1 MTTTLNFKNDT
12 FHRGVS
18 FRVAIAGR
26 RGERTI
32 TCYLFNSK
40 DEGKIWIL
48 QESACLKDK
57 YSEADIAE
65 LNRLNAMTPIRD
77 GDVVEVEGQQYKV
90 RIQGDY
96 SDAGYLVKI

>member
-1 MTTTLNFKNDT
+1 MTTLNFKNDT

-32 TCYLFNSK
+32 TCYLFNSE
-40 DEGKIWIL
+40 DEGKIYVM
-48 QESACLKDK
+48 QEAACLKSH
-57 YSEADIAE
+57 YSAADHAE
-65 LNRLNAMTPIRD
+65 FDRLAAMTPVRD
-77 GDVVEVEGQQYKV
+77 GDVVEVEGQQYTVK
-90 RIQGDY
+90 ILGDY

>member
-1 MTTTLNFKNDT
+1 MTMTLNFKNDT
-12 FHRGVS
+12 YRSAS
-18 FRVAIAGR
+18 FRVAIASR

-48 QESACLKDK
+48 QEPACLKDK
-57 YSEADIAE
+57 YSEVDVAE
-65 LNRLNAMTPIRD
+65 LARLNAMTPIRN
-77 GDVVEVEGQQYKV
+77 GDIVEVEGQQYKV
-90 RIQGDY
+90 RIQGNY